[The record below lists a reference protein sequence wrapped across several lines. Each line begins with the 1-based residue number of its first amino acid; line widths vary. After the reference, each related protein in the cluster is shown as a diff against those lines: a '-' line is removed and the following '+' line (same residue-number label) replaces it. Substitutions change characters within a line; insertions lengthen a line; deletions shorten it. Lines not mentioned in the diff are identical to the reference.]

1 LINWILGQWEDLEV
15 QAELEDMESIL
26 MRVVTELLNPKLE
39 VVEANLKME
48 VGEVLIRMWVGVEA
62 ILR

>member
-1 LINWILGQWEDLEV
+1 LISWILGQWEDLEV
-15 QAELEDMESIL
+15 QAELEEMESIL

-39 VVEANLKME
+39 VVEANLTLE